1 MLDIQSMI
9 LSQRVTALKRFI
21 EDYNS
26 PWKSILETFLG
37 NIGGKS
43 ILYCNF
49 DTRKLPIQLPD
60 FYKECLDAWSDVS
73 TTKVVSYDDVV
84 NQTIWN
90 NKFILI
96 ENKWC
101 YVKHLAV
108 NGIVKIGDLISENG
122 KFLESEKLLQARL
135 SPVHYFKLMGIVNSI
150 PNE

>member
-1 MLDIQSMI
+1 MNDF
-9 LSQRVTALKRFI
+9 VTESHCIHLKRFI

-26 PWKSILETFLG
+26 PWNSILKTFLG

-49 DTRKLPIQLPD
+49 DSRKLPIYLPD

-73 TTKVVSYDDVV
+73 TTSVVSYDDVV

-90 NKFILI
+90 NEFILI
-96 ENKWC
+96 ENKSC

-108 NGIVKIGDLISENG
+108 NGIVKIGDLIPDNG
-122 KFLESEKLLQARL
+122 KLLER
-135 SPVHYFKLMGIVNSI
+135 
-150 PNE
+150 

>member
-1 MLDIQSMI
+1 M
-9 LSQRVTALKRFI
+9 KRFI

-49 DTRKLPIQLPD
+49 DTRKLPIYLPD
-60 FYKECLDAWSDVS
+60 FYKECLDAWSYVS
-73 TTKVVSYDDVV
+73 TTSVVSYDDVV

-96 ENKWC
+96 ENKSC

-108 NGIVKIGDLISENG
+108 NGIVKIEDLMSDNG

-135 SPVHYFKLMGIVNSI
+135 SPVHYFN
-150 PNE
+150 